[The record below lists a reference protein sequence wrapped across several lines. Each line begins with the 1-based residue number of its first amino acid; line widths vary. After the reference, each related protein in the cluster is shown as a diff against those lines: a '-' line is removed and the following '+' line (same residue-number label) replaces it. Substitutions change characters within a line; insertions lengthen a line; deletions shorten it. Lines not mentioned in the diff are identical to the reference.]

1 MANYAEDT
9 DLQVYETNLLEESG
23 VASFEDQLTLASADI
38 LNKIKSSWWT
48 QASPTSTISDFDESK
63 LNVGIIKQLTVYK
76 AFADYIFPK
85 LANFMEDDTFLK
97 KAEFYKEKYREEWDV
112 VKGLPLYDFDGD
124 TEFEDSERRGPIVR
138 EVGRA

>member
-9 DLQVYETNLLEESG
+9 DLQVYETKLLEESG
-23 VASFEDQLTLASADI
+23 VTSFEAQLTLASSDI
-38 LNKIKSSWWT
+38 LNKIKSAWWP

-63 LNVGIIKQLTVYK
+63 LNVNIIKQLTVYK

-124 TEFEDSERRGPIVR
+124 DGFEDSERRGPIVR
-138 EVGRA
+138 SLGRA